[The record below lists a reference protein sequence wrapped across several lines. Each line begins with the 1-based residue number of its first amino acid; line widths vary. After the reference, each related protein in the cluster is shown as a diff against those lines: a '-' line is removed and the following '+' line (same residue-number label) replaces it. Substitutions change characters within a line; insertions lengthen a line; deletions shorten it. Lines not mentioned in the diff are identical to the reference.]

1 MVASNL
7 IFVNNT
13 RPKPKY
19 TPIGSYPKGYVEKYL
34 GGLILQQH
42 HTTNRKAS
50 INVIKK
56 NNSAI
61 YCINFTP
68 QILNLD

>member
-42 HTTNRKAS
+42 TTNRKAS

>member
-13 RPKPKY
+13 RAKPIS
-19 TPIGSYPKGYVEKYL
+19 PIGSYPNGYVEKYL

-42 HTTNRKAS
+42 YTTNRNAS